1 MVLYR
6 AVDAIGSALEG
17 NPVLGRYRP
26 ISKIL
31 VETQEGVL
39 SPPESHI
46 ALHVV

>member
-6 AVDAIGSALEG
+6 AVEAIGSALEG
-17 NPVLGRYRP
+17 NPVQGRYRP

-39 SPPESHI
+39 VSPESHTH
-46 ALHVV
+46 LHVV